1 MSEKTQSQ
9 LNEESRR
16 RFEDRAERERE
27 RERVKDLVNPR
38 KLGRHVAMTEVVKL
52 NDYRPE
58 GDNDSSGEVI
68 DFPVERVGQKKW
80 LEQTED
86 LGFSKAADEYIETLD
101 PKMDVSSIIK
111 EVLDVL
117 NGAGYRDDA
126 AAILDECSAS
136 LEAGVSRFPDEI
148 QAVALAMLYELQPAL
163 HALIVDSQSQESV
176 LD

>member
-38 KLGRHVAMTEVVKL
+38 KLGRHVAMAEVVKL
-52 NDYRPE
+52 DDYRPE
-58 GDNDSSGEVI
+58 DDDSSGEVI
-68 DFPVERVGQKKW
+68 DFPVERVGQKNW

-86 LGFSKAADEYIETLD
+86 LGFSKATDEYIETLD

-117 NGAGYRDDA
+117 NGTGYKDDA

-163 HALIVDSQSQESV
+163 HALVVDSQSQESV
-176 LD
+176 QID